1 GSARYNWA
9 HGIEATTMDM
19 IGDERIIRSLR
30 VSVTL
35 RKMKD
40 EQQSLEFSDSDL
52 HVKVL
57 NMRS

>member
-9 HGIEATTMDM
+9 HGIEATTMDT

-40 EQQSLEFSDSDL
+40 EGISDNDL
-52 HVKVL
+52 HVKML